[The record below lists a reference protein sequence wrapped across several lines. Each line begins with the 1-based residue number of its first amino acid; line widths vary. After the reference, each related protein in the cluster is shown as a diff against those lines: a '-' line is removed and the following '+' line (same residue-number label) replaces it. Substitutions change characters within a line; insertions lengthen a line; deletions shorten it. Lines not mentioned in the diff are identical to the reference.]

1 MNTEVGLLV
10 HVVWGLGGGLSG
22 LLIYLLLTLR
32 LFDSLPP
39 DAPEDNRNDEDEGVS
54 RLQ

>member
-1 MNTEVGLLV
+1 MNTEAGLLV

-32 LFDSLPP
+32 LSSSSPL
-39 DAPEDNRNDEDEGVS
+39 DASEESQNDEDEDVS